1 MKKFFETTEP
11 IYANADHLEISTR
24 YRKGAGYE
32 IVVEPVGI
40 KYFDDNPDN
49 SFMVGKTFS
58 KDYYNHYMD
67 MAVMVK
73 ECKRK
78 SASALAYAEEV
89 MSANVDKF
97 IQQYIDLAL
106 ANGGKQIEL
115 SGNVIT
121 TLS

>member
-1 MKKFFETTEP
+1 M
-11 IYANADHLEISTR
+11 IS
-24 YRKGAGYE
+24 
-32 IVVEPVGI
+32 
-40 KYFDDNPDN
+40 
-49 SFMVGKTFS
+49 KTFS

-67 MAVMVK
+67 MAVMIK

-97 IQQYIDLAL
+97 IQQYIELAL